1 MATRIVQNRAVAL
14 KIGYAATDWGY
25 PISFDD
31 HVKCA
36 EGWDVDVIERNGEPI
51 GALFISN
58 DGEVHV
64 SILPKW
70 RRKWLTKGLLKQ
82 IVDHPKFYTRVDDG
96 HDYMYGI
103 LSRLGMERRPDGT
116 VGRI

>member
-1 MATRIVQNRAVAL
+1 MTTRIVKDRDTAL

-25 PISFDD
+25 PISFDE

-36 EGWDVDVIERNGEPI
+36 EGWDVDLIERDGQPI
-51 GALFISN
+51 GAIFDR
-58 DGEVHV
+58 DGEVHC

-70 RRKWLTKGLLKQ
+70 RRKWLTKGLLRQ
-82 IVDHPKFYTRVDDG
+82 IIARPNFHTRVDDG
-96 HDYMYGI
+96 HDYMYGV
-103 LSRLGMERRPDGT
+103 LKRLGMERRPDGT